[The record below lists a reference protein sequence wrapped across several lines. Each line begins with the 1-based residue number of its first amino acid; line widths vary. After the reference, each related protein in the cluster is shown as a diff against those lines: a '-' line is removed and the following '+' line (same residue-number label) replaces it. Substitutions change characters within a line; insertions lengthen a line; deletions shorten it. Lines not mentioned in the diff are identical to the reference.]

1 MKHCLILF
9 GALLA
14 LTACQKTPAE
24 VRLGPARINIVAE
37 GVSGTL
43 QLLYPS
49 ERTLSVR
56 LEAADLPDE
65 SVVISLKADPTLV
78 EAYNKT
84 HNTSYKPASADMCS
98 FTKDLILPRFNRRST
113 EGKMVLKSA
122 LLGDDSEYLL
132 PLVPGTV
139 KGKEDIQCDPLYL
152 VVKRFAIEPAT
163 NLDKSAWTMVYRSS
177 EETGNYSGQ
186 GFVRKDDPSSSQ
198 TGWAKDLLDGD
209 YGSIWA
215 FGSGAGDT
223 APFYFVIDM
232 GGKKTIRQIDLW
244 AQRGN
249 RDMGNADNT
258 APTRQCAYAIFEF
271 ANTLEG
277 DGMGDLGGN
286 GSADW
291 FGRETFGS
299 DVLGNRI
306 SNSIYLSELRY
317 ARYIRFTYVN
327 CWRYDYDA
335 SPSSTYKGGSL
346 AELDFWGYNKE
357 IIVQ

>member
-1 MKHCLILF
+1 MKRHLF
-9 GALLA
+9 LFSALLA
-14 LTACQKTPAE
+14 LSACQKTPSE
-24 VRLGPARINIVAE
+24 VRLGPARINIIAE

-56 LEAADLPDE
+56 LEATDLPDDP
-65 SVVISLKADPTLV
+65 VVISLKADPTLV
-78 EAYNKT
+78 ETYNKT
-84 HNTSYKPASADMCS
+84 HNTSYKAASADLCS
-98 FTKDLILPRFNRRST
+98 FSKDLILPRFNKRST
-113 EGKMVLKSA
+113 EGKIVLKSA
-122 LLGDDSEYLL
+122 LLIDDSEYLL
-132 PLVPGTV
+132 PLVPGEI
-139 KGKEDIQCDPLYL
+139 KGKEDIQCEPLYL
-152 VVKRFAIEPAT
+152 VIKRFAIEPASK
-163 NLDKSAWTMVYRSS
+163 LDKSSWTMAYRSS

-215 FGSGAGDT
+215 FGSAAGDT

-232 GGKKTIRQIDLW
+232 GSKKTIRQIDLW

-258 APTRQCAYAIFEF
+258 TPTRQCAYAIFEF

-277 DGMGDLGGN
+277 DGMGDHGGN

-291 FGRETFGS
+291 FGRETFGP

-335 SPSSTYKGGSL
+335 SPSTTYKGGSL

-357 IIVQ
+357 INVQ